1 MRSKQ
6 IRIARQAAQDA
17 VSSRGEVIGATAA
30 GRAMT
35 CGRLRSSAEV
45 AVTARRWTPL
55 ELAIPWTAEQA
66 RKFPNRLLKAYEG
79 IDRRFCVIRAGD
91 GKTLVSRSAPRR
103 HPRQARSH
111 DQDI

>member
-35 CGRLRSSAEV
+35 CGRLRSSLEV

-55 ELAIPWTAEQA
+55 ELAIP
-66 RKFPNRLLKAYEG
+66 
-79 IDRRFCVIRAGD
+79 
-91 GKTLVSRSAPRR
+91 
-103 HPRQARSH
+103 
-111 DQDI
+111 